1 MENKRIAILV
11 GNRVK
16 ELRISRNYSQ
26 EVFADKIGIH
36 RTYMGAIE
44 RGEKN
49 ITLVTAKKIAEGLEI
64 TISELLSGI

>member
-1 MENKRIAILV
+1 MENQKISILV

-16 ELRISRNYSQ
+16 DLRTKERYSQ
-26 EVFADKIGIH
+26 EIFADKIGVH

-49 ITLVTAKKIAEGLEI
+49 ITLGTAKKIADGLGI
-64 TISELLSGI
+64 TISELLNGI